1 MTPEQTRRAIEEN
14 LGGELLNIF
23 REYYREIPNA
33 VQDAKKFVLYWKALQ
48 FLKTLEGEIDCDDLN
63 KPIELHIINFS
74 TDDIL
79 HLEDEN
85 ARTLGEII
93 SWFDCVD
100 LSAHGETVTLQLG
113 MEIYSA

>member
-1 MTPEQTRRAIEEN
+1 MEHEQIRRTIEEN

-23 REYYREIPNA
+23 REYYEEIPNA

-48 FLKTLEGEIDCDDLN
+48 FIKTLEGELMFDN
-63 KPIELHIINFS
+63 VNEPISLHIINFS

-85 ARTLGEII
+85 AKTLGEII

-100 LSAHGETVTLQLG
+100 LSAHRETVTLQLG
-113 MEIYSA
+113 MEIYS